1 MIYLQLLFTFAFIGL
16 FSFGGGYAM
25 IPLIQKE
32 IVTVH
37 GWLTLEQ
44 FTDIIAVSQSTPGPL
59 AVNAATYVGYQ
70 TSGLLGATVAT
81 LGLMLPAFVLII
93 SLANLLMRHKD
104 KPMLQAALYGLRP
117 VVVALIVGSAL
128 SMIPAN
134 IVGFG
139 GIVMGVVAL
148 ALSCFTKIHPVL
160 VLLGCGILGIFFL

>member
-1 MIYLQLLFTFAFIGL
+1 MIYLQLLLTFSFIGL

-70 TSGLLGATVAT
+70 TAGLLGATIAT
-81 LGLMLPAFVLII
+81 LGLMLPAFILII

-134 IVGFG
+134 IVGLS
-139 GIVMGVVAL
+139 GIIMGLVAL